1 MLICLGIVQG
11 VDAVR
16 PRSFQGFTLIETM
29 VSVSI
34 LAIAL
39 IVVAFSTMYA
49 LRLTVQSRALTHA
62 MYLAQ
67 QQIEFFHA
75 MDGADVVALVRDAGY
90 PNDPGNP
97 IDPDPGDPDETV
109 FTRRWYIQPDTP
121 EHGIITVSVE
131 VDWVDRIG
139 VTRTIELHTMKADL

>member
-1 MLICLGIVQG
+1 MEIVQG
-11 VDAVR
+11 VDIVR
-16 PRSFQGFTLIETM
+16 PRSLRGFTLIETM

-34 LAIAL
+34 LAVAL

-75 MDGADVVALVRDAGY
+75 MNGADVVALVGAPGY

-97 IDPDPGDPDETV
+97 IDPDPGDPDATV
-109 FTRRWYIQPDTP
+109 FTRRWFIRPNTP
-121 EHGIITVSVE
+121 ELGIITVSVE
-131 VDWVDRIG
+131 VDWIDRIG
-139 VTRTIELHTMKADL
+139 VTRTIELQTMKVDM